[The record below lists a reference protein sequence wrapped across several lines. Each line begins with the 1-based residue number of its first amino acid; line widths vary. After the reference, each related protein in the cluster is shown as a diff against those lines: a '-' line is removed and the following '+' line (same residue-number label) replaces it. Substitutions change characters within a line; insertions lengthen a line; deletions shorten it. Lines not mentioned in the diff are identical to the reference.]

1 MTEPVNEHNHPLESE
16 AIQEQAAGYV
26 LGDLTSEEAEQFQQ
40 LLKQQPA
47 LGEEVAALQEALA
60 MMPYALPE
68 TKPTPELRSRILQ
81 ATQADFEQ
89 DFSPSAPFTQQ
100 PAQPRPRPPKLAHK
114 KRRQRTWML
123 GSVAASLAVIA
134 LSVNYWQPA
143 GDFLSQ
149 TTPTNPP
156 PLENTQIDQVWS
168 GFGQLVKD
176 HHDSVNNPNGPA
188 DFAVQQADD
197 VIEQLKGFQTNAA
210 ALPTLPEYEGKL
222 LGGSD
227 CQFDETRGLRL
238 SYQVDGTPDTAY
250 SDTSQ
255 VVSIYQLDLN
265 GDQFPQF
272 RSSYMTLREPD
283 GTGVVLWREEN
294 YLYALVAELP
304 VSDLNSLAHKINR
317 I

>member
-1 MTEPVNEHNHPLESE
+1 MTEPFNEHNHPLESE
-16 AIQEQAAGYV
+16 ALQELAAGYV

-40 LLKQQPA
+40 LLTQQPA
-47 LGEEVAALQEALA
+47 LGEDVAALQEALA

-68 TKPTPELRSRILQ
+68 TKPTPELRSRILE
-81 ATQADFEQ
+81 ATQTDFER
-89 DFSPSAPFTQQ
+89 DFSPSALFTQH
-100 PAQPRPRPPKLAHK
+100 PAQLIPRQPRPSRQK
-114 KRRQRTWML
+114 RQRTWML
-123 GSVAASLAVIA
+123 GSVAASIAVIA
-134 LSVNYWQPA
+134 LGVNYWQPA
-143 GDFLSQ
+143 YWQPAGHFLSR
-149 TTPTNPP
+149 TPTNPQP
-156 PLENTQIDQVWS
+156 PESTQIDQVWA

-197 VIEQLKGFQTNAA
+197 VIEQLKGFQTNVA

-238 SYQVDGTPDTAY
+238 SYQVDGTPN
-250 SDTSQ
+250 TSQ